1 MNQKSVQNKWMGE
14 PEGKARTIDKQRT
27 AQHLKIN
34 FVKNKL
40 LSYLPPKNKWMVLF
54 HALMRIKIYIS
65 CTYEYYSASPIV
77 KSFLCETFHQL
88 LLSRKFPSLY
98 LIVSLR
104 AGNRSCRVNERE
116 SFRAT
121 SSTYTYL
128 SYRFVLRRTR
138 LSGYKTAFRC
148 SPLLNAKICAN
159 SLMVY
164 EIVWP
169 HCNYALKYLHHV
181 PMGILDSG
189 LLVRR
194 SWLLI
199 AVLINNNK

>member
-1 MNQKSVQNKWMGE
+1 MHLCELKFTSH
-14 PEGKARTIDKQRT
+14 ARTSIIQPR
-27 AQHLKIN
+27 QSWSRSYVRPSIN
-34 FVKNKL
+34 YYCLVNFL
-40 LSYLPPKNKWMVLF
+40 LYTWLF
-54 HALMRIKIYIS
+54 RS
-65 CTYEYYSASPIV
+65 
-77 KSFLCETFHQL
+77 
-88 LLSRKFPSLY
+88 
-98 LIVSLR
+98 R